1 MSNRQVI
8 ADLYK
13 SFLNDD
19 PEPALAAF
27 DDQSI
32 WVEVGD
38 NERSG
43 VFRGVVEIAQHA
55 INCSKL
61 TDDTWGTDV
70 LEIVGGDRFVIVVE
84 RSLALRNGTS
94 LNMLVNTVYEM
105 SGGVVK
111 EIRVLPYDCD
121 AWNAFWS

>member
-1 MSNRQVI
+1 MTNHQVI

-13 SFLNDD
+13 SFLNED

-27 DDQSI
+27 GDHSV
-32 WVEVGD
+32 WVEPGD
-38 NERSG
+38 NARSG

-55 INCSKL
+55 IECKKL
-61 TDDTWGTDV
+61 TDGTWGTDV
-70 LEIVGGDRFVIVVE
+70 LEIVGGDTFVIVVE

-105 SGGVVK
+105 TDGVIK
-111 EIRVLPYDCD
+111 EVRVLPYDCE
-121 AWNAFWS
+121 AWNEFWS

>member
-27 DDQSI
+27 DDQSV

-55 INCSKL
+55 INCGKL